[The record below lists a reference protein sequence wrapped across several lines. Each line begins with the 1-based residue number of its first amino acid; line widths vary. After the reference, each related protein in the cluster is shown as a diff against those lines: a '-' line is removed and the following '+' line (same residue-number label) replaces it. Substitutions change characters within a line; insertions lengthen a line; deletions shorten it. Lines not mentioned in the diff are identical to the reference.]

1 MFHGGILWP
10 LKSDLAVFWAK
21 IPPSS
26 DWFYNVKTQKTHF
39 LQNRPTEMAKIENMH
54 YTICL
59 QLIFSSGQIVLPP
72 AFAWLEQRGAST
84 AHTSKYLKFLC
95 LSPEKHV
102 ITNSKLFCDYMSRIT
117 LPLCHLCVYMGQF
130 LQGGKNGRLMSF
142 FFKSRASVWPNLMR

>member
-1 MFHGGILWP
+1 
-10 LKSDLAVFWAK
+10 
-21 IPPSS
+21 
-26 DWFYNVKTQKTHF
+26 
-39 LQNRPTEMAKIENMH
+39 MH

-59 QLIFSSGQIVLPP
+59 QLIYSSGQIALPP

-117 LPLCHLCVYMGQF
+117 LPLCHLCVCMVTFYNNDEERQKFAFSSDWSLNLPFRILISSQMGFNWIFINFSRSSKETFQQDSKFKWF
-130 LQGGKNGRLMSF
+130 LLWSPPSVPYF
-142 FFKSRASVWPNLMR
+142 FAL